1 LRYEWYQNQTHVTV
15 TLFLKNVNKEQARID
30 IKKKSLDVSIDLNGG
45 SEFNLDLD
53 LCDEIIPEQAVIQ
66 YLSAKVEIKLKK
78 ANENKWE
85 TLEATAGKIT
95 TRKWDDASGVEKH
108 AYPSSNPKGRVNWDK
123 VAQDEIKKYGEDKLE
138 GDAALN
144 KVFQDIYS
152 NGSDDQK
159 RAMMKSFV
167 ESGGTVLS
175 TNWDEV
181 GKGAVKG
188 SPPQGLEMHDWKEIS
203 Q

>member
-1 LRYEWYQNQTHVTV
+1 V
-15 TLFLKNVNKEQARID
+15 D
-30 IKKKSLDVSIDLNGG
+30 
-45 SEFNLDLD
+45 
-53 LCDEIIPEQAVIQ
+53 
-66 YLSAKVEIKLKK
+66 
-78 ANENKWE
+78 
-85 TLEATAGKIT
+85 
-95 TRKWDDASGVEKH
+95 KH
-108 AYPSSNPKGRVNWDK
+108 TYPSSNPKGKVNWDK
-123 VAQDEIKKYGEDKLE
+123 VAQDEIKKYGDDKLE

-152 NGSDDQK
+152 NGSDEQK

-181 GKGAVKG
+181 GKGHVKG
-188 SPPQGLEMHDWKEIS
+188 SPPQGLEMHDWKEIY